1 MVDIKQMF
9 FQHEKKDHIHLDMVY
24 FINGIDKN
32 DLEIRRMTE
41 QVVIFA
47 MKQSSWGQRRPMQW
61 VPLEIQIS
69 NMRMKNINIITQDD
83 LRKVNNLNNDLALE
97 ESQLNDF
104 LLVQHS
110 LGKLMYYNL
119 SGLNNCIIIHPPA
132 LVNILRSFVTDEKF
146 FPGEKNLKFILQ
158 QLNDTGKIYK
168 TDLLQLWEQEHFHQL
183 MANETIKD
191 FVIQLLIHLDIL
203 IIPKAVTQISSL
215 ADVYL
220 VPCMI
225 KAIIP
230 SDFSSL
236 ETQGDRTICLRYIL
250 SRHSIPSS
258 LAFKLIGGAL
268 NSWPLKEEHNK
279 PCLYHKAAV
288 MNVNED
294 NELRIW
300 LEDNRVMVYVTNNT
314 SLLHIPQDV
323 AASVQECL
331 TNNVQTS
338 LSFNYKSF
346 GRNIEP
352 TNLAE
357 QYTMEVGIPCGSD
370 VCFKSSKDAMQIDSW
385 KCEKGETHQT
395 KYLRYWTFNKVY

>member
-183 MANETIKD
+183 MSNETIRD
-191 FVIQLLIHLDIL
+191 
-203 IIPKAVTQISSL
+203 
-215 ADVYL
+215 
-220 VPCMI
+220 
-225 KAIIP
+225 
-230 SDFSSL
+230 SDTF
-236 ETQGDRTICLRYIL
+236 
-250 SRHSIPSS
+250 RHSD
-258 LAFKLIGGAL
+258 
-268 NSWPLKEEHNK
+268 NS
-279 PCLYHKAAV
+279 
-288 MNVNED
+288 
-294 NELRIW
+294 
-300 LEDNRVMVYVTNNT
+300 
-314 SLLHIPQDV
+314 
-323 AASVQECL
+323 
-331 TNNVQTS
+331 
-338 LSFNYKSF
+338 
-346 GRNIEP
+346 
-352 TNLAE
+352 
-357 QYTMEVGIPCGSD
+357 
-370 VCFKSSKDAMQIDSW
+370 
-385 KCEKGETHQT
+385 
-395 KYLRYWTFNKVY
+395 